1 MPFPIG
7 LERLVQSG
15 GESEAPTIG
24 CASVVG
30 PLMASLFAMD
40 FGFAWVMV
48 VAALGYAGAYA
59 VYAKAGPVAAG

>member
-1 MPFPIG
+1 
-7 LERLVQSG
+7 
-15 GESEAPTIG
+15 
-24 CASVVG
+24 
-30 PLMASLFAMD
+30 MD